1 MQELHAWLR
10 DHGFIVVVEEP
21 LDFGTLL
28 IIQPPLGKTMQLAFP
43 EHLSGDELIDMVRH
57 MWQDRLE
64 LLS

>member
-1 MQELHAWLR
+1 
-10 DHGFIVVVEEP
+10 
-21 LDFGTLL
+21 
-28 IIQPPLGKTMQLAFP
+28 MQLAFP